1 MQRARRL
8 KHPLATLMV
17 DVDNFK
23 QVNDTYGHAAGDEV
37 LRAVAAR
44 TRSHLRDID
53 LLGRYGGDEF
63 VVFLVETELE
73 AARRVGER
81 ICQGVAAMPVVIDQ
95 GPLNVTISV
104 GVARLAEEGPNV
116 AALVNDADVALYAA
130 KKAGKNQVAA
140 KDASQRPL
148 D

>member
-1 MQRARRL
+1 
-8 KHPLATLMV
+8 MV

-23 QVNDTYGHAAGDEV
+23 QVNDTYGHAAGDQV
-37 LRAVAAR
+37 LRAVAP
-44 TRSHLRDID
+44 RSRSQLRDID

-63 VVFLVETELE
+63 VVLLVETELDG
-73 AARRVGER
+73 ARKVAERVR
-81 ICQGVAAMPVVIDQ
+81 QGVADMPVDIDQ

-104 GVARLAEEGPNV
+104 GVARLAEDGPNV

-130 KKAGKNQVAA
+130 KKAAKNQVAV
-140 KDASQRPL
+140 KDAGEQQP